1 MPAQRRQRRG
11 KGGGPLS
18 AKKTTPP
25 RSYTRD
31 DAHLLADVPKRIS
44 ACASIEALI
53 VTCRA
58 VIDAAR
64 RDLKRSPRYKV
75 WPHYSHEEIAK
86 AVAIEEEQRRMKK
99 KEKKNDTITTKKKKA

>member
-11 KGGGPLS
+11 GGGPLS
-18 AKKTTPP
+18 SKKTTPP

-31 DAHLLADVPKRIS
+31 DAHLLADVPRRIS
-44 ACASIEALI
+44 ACTSIEALI

-99 KEKKNDTITTKKKKA
+99 KEKNGITTKKKKA